1 MQKASIG
8 KILLAL
14 VIACIY
20 IYLFGIV
27 QVVHVSADND
37 REIEVSIPD
46 VTTPEQTQ
54 KTPETTTIKL
64 QSDKKPTLGDIK
76 AQTTAATTTETTT
89 TTTKKRIAAPAATS
103 VDNAVVVP
111 ETTTVTTT
119 TTTAAT
125 AATTA
130 ATETTTTTTAATTSA
145 PAPAP
150 DSDEEQLTV
159 YDQVTGSYY
168 TAGAREIIA
177 RAVVGENME

>member
-54 KTPETTTIKL
+54 KTPETTTI
-64 QSDKKPTLGDIK
+64 
-76 AQTTAATTTETTT
+76 
-89 TTTKKRIAAPAATS
+89 
-103 VDNAVVVP
+103 
-111 ETTTVTTT
+111 
-119 TTTAAT
+119 
-125 AATTA
+125 
-130 ATETTTTTTAATTSA
+130 
-145 PAPAP
+145 
-150 DSDEEQLTV
+150 
-159 YDQVTGSYY
+159 
-168 TAGAREIIA
+168 
-177 RAVVGENME
+177 